1 MTFLRLPNGALV
13 HVRLA
18 KPRARRCKV
27 CHQMTAHARLRECDF
42 KLPDGSTCDLL
53 MCDNCAHRTAPNVDL
68 CPSHRWTDIDDLFD
82 RSGWPPDKLGVK
94 P

>member
-1 MTFLRLPNGALV
+1 MTFLKMPDGSVV
-13 HVRLA
+13 HVRMA

-27 CHQMTAHARLRECDF
+27 CERLTAPDRLRECDF

-53 MCDNCAHRTAPNVDL
+53 MCCACAHRTGPDQDL
-68 CPSHRWTDIDDLFD
+68 CPEHRWTEIDDLFD
-82 RSGWPPDKLGVK
+82 RSSWPPERY